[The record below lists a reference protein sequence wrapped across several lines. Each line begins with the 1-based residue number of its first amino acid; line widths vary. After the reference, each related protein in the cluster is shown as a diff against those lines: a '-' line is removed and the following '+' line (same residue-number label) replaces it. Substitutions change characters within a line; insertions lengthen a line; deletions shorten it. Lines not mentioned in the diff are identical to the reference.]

1 MYAKPEPSS
10 TNRTRYYVESTD
22 AHPLPII
29 KLGTSTAHI
38 YCLRIMKCAAAHFI
52 YIHLSGRDLA
62 NKLARGM
69 AEIHARRVATM
80 SEVLA

>member
-38 YCLRIMKCAAAHFI
+38 YCLRIIDVGLNRYAVGGGAAVVSA
-52 YIHLSGRDLA
+52 
-62 NKLARGM
+62 
-69 AEIHARRVATM
+69 
-80 SEVLA
+80 